1 MQSIILPSKTDI
13 ETFGSK
19 ISYGIPKSLDNGGK
33 VIYMYFDKKPFIIQT
48 PEMIAPFGLSR
59 WSADNST
66 NEKISIDLS
75 FKEKNNRPSLKAFYE
90 MLSIIDKKMIQDG
103 LENSMAWFKKKITT
117 EAVVD
122 ALYTPLVKNPKDKD
136 TGEITDKYPPTFR
149 LALPY
154 RDGVFQC
161 KVFKDKD
168 EVDIESLEIK
178 GAKVTAIMQCV
189 GIWVAGGKF
198 GCSWKALQVRV
209 IPNEGLNS
217 YAFQDE
223 NIIESEDDEDYDEIE
238 HYNKCH
244 SNTNHECE
252 DEDEGET
259 ENKDE
264 DENKDKNNENNNEK
278 SEVTEESESNV
289 EKVQV
294 AKKIIRRKN
303 KDASNS

>member
-13 ETFGSK
+13 ETFESK
-19 ISYGIPKSLDNGGK
+19 ISYGIPKALDNGGK

-59 WSADNST
+59 WSADNSI

-75 FKEKNNRPSLKAFYE
+75 FKEKDIRPSLKAFYK
-90 MLSIIDKKMIQDG
+90 MLSIIDKKLVSDG
-103 LENSMAWFKKKITT
+103 LENSMSWFKKKITT

-136 TGEITDKYPPTFR
+136 TGEIIDKYPATFR

-161 KVFKDKD
+161 KIFKDKE
-168 EVDIESLEIK
+168 EVDIESMEIK
-178 GAKVTAIMQCV
+178 GSKVTAIMQCV

-209 IPNEGLNS
+209 IPQESLTS

-223 NIIESEDDEDYDEIE
+223 NIVDSDEDDEYDEIE
-238 HYNKCH
+238 HYNNCRSTEKVAEENNDNGSDNDEEK
-244 SNTNHECE
+244 SNT
-252 DEDEGET
+252 DD
-259 ENKDE
+259 
-264 DENKDKNNENNNEK
+264 
-278 SEVTEESESNV
+278 ESEEKKLEEKNIIE

-294 AKKIIRRKN
+294 PKKIIRRKN
-303 KDASNS
+303 KDAA